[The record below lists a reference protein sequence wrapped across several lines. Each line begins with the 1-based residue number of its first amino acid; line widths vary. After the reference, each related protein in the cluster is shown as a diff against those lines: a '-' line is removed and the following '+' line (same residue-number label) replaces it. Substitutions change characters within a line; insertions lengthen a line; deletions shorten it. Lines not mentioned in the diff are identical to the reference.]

1 MQIFWEWNKLVSS
14 IRGCH
19 NRARCGL
26 GAKVTDILSKD
37 ISGVAVEA
45 GECVS
50 PSESLFEGTQFEGPF
65 LIGPPPPHHGL
76 SHKAQMGICWAFPLW
91 CMGRLSKL

>member
-45 GECVS
+45 GEYVS
-50 PSESLFEGTQFEGPF
+50 LPTNTQRVKY
-65 LIGPPPPHHGL
+65 PP
-76 SHKAQMGICWAFPLW
+76 AVAWA
-91 CMGRLSKL
+91 

>member
-45 GECVS
+45 GEYVS

-65 LIGPPPPHHGL
+65 LIGPPPPTPWPQPQSTDGYLLGLPPLVHG
-76 SHKAQMGICWAFPLW
+76 KAQ
-91 CMGRLSKL
+91 